1 MTPARPYPAAPTTED
16 GPAPSATA
24 SPSTP
29 PVPLA
34 ALLARTDLGLRQIA
48 GPREGVAIHW
58 VHTSEMADPVPYLLG
73 GELLL
78 TAGVH
83 MGGGAGETHLPGGGA
98 GEVGRA
104 MPSPAAS
111 GGVPSGA
118 SSASY
123 LASPSPPS
131 SPFPASPESP
141 APSASSASSLDAY
154 LDGYAARTVAAGA
167 AALGF
172 GIAPV
177 HDAVP
182 RALVAACDRHGLPLI
197 EVPAG
202 TPFTAVESAV
212 WQAVTEARHRELT
225 RLSEAQRALAA
236 AATRP
241 DPAPAVLRAL
251 ARHVHGWAAL
261 LAPDGSEHASAGPRP
276 AASGLAAAARLAA
289 VVRPGGPSS
298 ATDTLPATDPYVPPE
313 TVPEVTPETVPGID
327 GDTAGETPYGTGR
340 APTTTAATSPNCRTS
355 NPNPSPSPSTSPS
368 THLTAYALT
377 SRTPDRP
384 DSPEGRDN
392 GHALALV
399 VAAAPHT
406 PAAHTIAGTAAVLLS
421 LITGPSAHRAPIATA
436 HSAALAQLLLGAPP
450 ADVGPLLGAPL
461 WTVVHAEPRRGTPGS
476 PAALAAALGT
486 LLAAPA
492 PASPGTAPALR
503 ALVPIDQEVTAQP
516 GWTLGVSAPATV
528 AELPTADR
536 HAASAL
542 RRAAAR
548 RIPLVRHRTPSPHGI
563 TALVSP
569 TDAQQHA
576 RALLAPLTDSPP
588 LLTTLHN
595 WLSQHGN
602 WETTATT
609 LGIHR
614 NTVRQRITRIA
625 GLLGTDLD
633 DPDVRME
640 LWFALRAL
648 DRATPPA

>member
-1 MTPARPYPAAPTTED
+1 M
-16 GPAPSATA
+16 
-24 SPSTP
+24 
-29 PVPLA
+29 A
-34 ALLARTDLGLRQIA
+34 ALLARADLGLRQIA

-83 MGGGAGETHLPGGGA
+83 LSGRAVGAKPVDGVGGVSGAHPLAGVDVARPLGGVGAERRTGPAGEA
-98 GEVGRA
+98 GWD
-104 MPSPAAS
+104 SP
-111 GGVPSGA
+111 
-118 SSASY
+118 
-123 LASPSPPS
+123 
-131 SPFPASPESP
+131 PASPAPVPPPPDAP
-141 APSASSASSLDAY
+141 APPSLPVPPSLDAY
-154 LDGYAARTVAAGA
+154 LDWYAARTVAAGA

-182 RALVAACDRHGLPLI
+182 QALVAACDRHGLPLI

-225 RLSEAQRALAA
+225 RLNDAQRALAA
-236 AATRP
+236 AATRT

-261 LAPDGSEHASAGPRP
+261 LTPDGTEHASAGPRP
-276 AASGLAAAARLAA
+276 TASGLAAAARLSG

-298 ATDTLPATDPYVPPE
+298 ATDTLPAT
-313 TVPEVTPETVPGID
+313 TTPHD
-327 GDTAGETPYGTGR
+327 H
-340 APTTTAATSPNCRTS
+340 TSSTNLT
-355 NPNPSPSPSTSPS
+355 PSTY
-368 THLTAYALT
+368 LTAYALT
-377 SRTPDRP
+377 TRSPDGSNSP
-384 DSPEGRDN
+384 NSPEGPDT
-392 GHALALV
+392 GGSLALV

-421 LITGPSAHRAPIATA
+421 LITGPSATRAPGTTAHATA
-436 HSAALAQLLLGAPP
+436 LTQLLIGAPP
-450 ADVGPLLGAPL
+450 SDVGPLLGAPL

-476 PAALAAALGT
+476 PAALATALGT
-486 LLAAPA
+486 PLTAPA
-492 PASPGTAPALR
+492 PASPGTPPALR
-503 ALVPIDQEVTAQP
+503 ALLPADREVTAHP

-528 AELPTADR
+528 TELPAADR
-536 HAASAL
+536 HAAAAL
-542 RRAAAR
+542 RRAVAR
-548 RIPLVRHRTPSPHGI
+548 RTPLVRHRPPSPHGI
-563 TALVSP
+563 SSLVSP

-576 RALLAPLTDSPP
+576 RTLLAPLADSPP
-588 LLTTLHN
+588 LLSTLHN

-602 WETTATT
+602 WEATATT

-614 NTVRQRITRIA
+614 NTARQRITRIA
-625 GLLGTDLD
+625 ALLDTDLD

-648 DRATPPA
+648 DRATTAPGPAAEPPSPGAGTSSVTAL